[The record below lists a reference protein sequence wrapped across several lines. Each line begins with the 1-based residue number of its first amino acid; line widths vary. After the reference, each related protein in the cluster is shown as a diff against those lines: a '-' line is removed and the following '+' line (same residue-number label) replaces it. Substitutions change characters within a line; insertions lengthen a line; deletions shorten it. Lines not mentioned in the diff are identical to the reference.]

1 MTEEQIQLVQTSF
14 KKVDAISET
23 AAQIFYS
30 RLFELQ
36 PEFKESLFKHTDI
49 KDQGKKLMNMIKM
62 AVLGLSDLS
71 KLKPAVEQLGVRHA
85 GYGVIDDH
93 YDTVGEALIYTLGK
107 GLETDFTRDVEDAWI
122 ACYGLLAETMKT
134 AANNAK
140 A

>member
-36 PEFKESLFKHTDI
+36 PAFKNSLFKNTDI
-49 KDQGKKLMNMIKM
+49 KDQGKKLMNMLKM

-85 GYGVIDDH
+85 GYGVADDH
-93 YDTVGEALIYTLGK
+93 YDTVGEALIYTLGV
-107 GLETDFTRDVEDAWI
+107 GLDKEFTNDVEDAWI
-122 ACYGLLAETMKT
+122 ACYTLLAETMKT
-134 AANNAK
+134 AASQAK

>member
-36 PEFKESLFKHTDI
+36 PAFKNSLFKNTDI
-49 KDQGKKLMNMIKM
+49 NDQGKKLMNMLKM

-85 GYGVIDDH
+85 GYGVADDH
-93 YDTVGEALIYTLGK
+93 YDTVGEALIYTLGV
-107 GLETDFTRDVEDAWI
+107 GLDKDFTNDVEDAWI
-122 ACYGLLAETMKT
+122 ACYSLLAETMKT
-134 AANNAK
+134 AANQAK